1 VGNLKRRLERLEG
14 GRKRPSVAIIAVQ
27 RGETE
32 EEARRRHLAAHP
44 EAEKPEVT
52 IIITGRDQDQDPPC
66 APPPPR
72 PEPKESAKAPGPAAI
87 SITR

>member
-1 VGNLKRRLERLEG
+1 MGNHKRRLERLEG
-14 GRKRPSVAIIAVQ
+14 GRKRPSAAIIVVQ

-32 EEARRRHLAAHP
+32 EEAKRRHLAQHP

-52 IIITGRDQDQDPPC
+52 IIISGRDQDPPG

-72 PEPKESAKAPGPAAI
+72 PQPQESAKAPGPAVR
-87 SITR
+87 SITE